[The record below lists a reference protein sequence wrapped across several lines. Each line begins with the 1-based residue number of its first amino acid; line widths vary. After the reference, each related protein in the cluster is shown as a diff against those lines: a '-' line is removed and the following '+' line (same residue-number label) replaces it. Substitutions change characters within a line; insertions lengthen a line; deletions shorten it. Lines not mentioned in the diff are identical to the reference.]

1 MLTALHPLVEGGTI
15 PPDEWLHATTA
26 TPPPLMAISW
36 IASYCPAPNRRDELV
51 RRLQASLPV
60 VRARVKVKVKV
71 RGKVRDREPY
81 NRITLTL

>member
-1 MLTALHPLVEGGTI
+1 
-15 PPDEWLHATTA
+15 
-26 TPPPLMAISW
+26 
-36 IASYCPAPNRRDELV
+36 V

-60 VRARVKVKVKV
+60 VRARVRVKVKV